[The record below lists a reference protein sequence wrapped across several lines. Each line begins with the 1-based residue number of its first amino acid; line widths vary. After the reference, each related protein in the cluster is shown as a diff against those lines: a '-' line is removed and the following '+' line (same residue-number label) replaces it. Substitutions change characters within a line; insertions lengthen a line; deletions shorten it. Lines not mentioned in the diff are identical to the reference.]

1 MGPAEAIGNS
11 SRKMFDYRGRASR
24 AEFWWTWG
32 MLYVAAMMIL
42 LYRGLPGTEI
52 EIRIAATVILFAIAL
67 PMMAVGTRRLVD
79 AGVWRWFFVLTFVF
93 GIVAQFIY
101 RIPVPSAESLA
112 NLNIQFDDRI
122 VPASDVGYFPFL
134 RALRDIMPWIGRP
147 LAILCLL
154 LALLPSRETVPN
166 TDIPKVTQ

>member
-11 SRKMFDYRGRASR
+11 FRKMFDYRGRASR

-67 PMMAVGTRRLVD
+67 PMMAVGTRRLLD
-79 AGVWRWFFVLTFVF
+79 AGV
-93 GIVAQFIY
+93 
-101 RIPVPSAESLA
+101 
-112 NLNIQFDDRI
+112 
-122 VPASDVGYFPFL
+122 
-134 RALRDIMPWIGRP
+134 
-147 LAILCLL
+147 
-154 LALLPSRETVPN
+154 
-166 TDIPKVTQ
+166 